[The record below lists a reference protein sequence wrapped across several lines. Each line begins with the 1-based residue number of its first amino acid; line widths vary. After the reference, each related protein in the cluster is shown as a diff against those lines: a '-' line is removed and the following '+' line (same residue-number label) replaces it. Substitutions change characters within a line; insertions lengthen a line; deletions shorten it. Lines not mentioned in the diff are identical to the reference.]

1 MLEERLYIVP
11 LWQNELASIGS
22 HAFHGHYL
30 VVNYSLAESTPL
42 MVVTRGKKFDNISR
56 PSTSNSG
63 GDSQPNK
70 PVTVGVL

>member
-42 MVVTRGKKFDNISR
+42 MVVTRGKKFDNIS
-56 PSTSNSG
+56 SMSNSG
-63 GDSQPNK
+63 GDSQPNQ